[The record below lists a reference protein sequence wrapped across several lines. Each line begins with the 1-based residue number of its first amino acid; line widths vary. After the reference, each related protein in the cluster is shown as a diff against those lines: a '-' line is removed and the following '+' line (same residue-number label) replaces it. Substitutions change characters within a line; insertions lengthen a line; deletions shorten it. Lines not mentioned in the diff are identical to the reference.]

1 MTGAARSS
9 MRTMRERTKE
19 QMSSL
24 SSSFD
29 FRQPK
34 ERRKIERALIDYSPS
49 FFLSDLFFEI
59 VLLFVTS
66 EECRSPPVAKAFS
79 RAFRS
84 PEGEKGTR
92 KSKSLFLNSLKWG
105 WLRQGEEEEFFFKFG
120 FFFSLRFLL
129 PFAPSPFLSLSPSLS
144 LTSYYHPDGQ

>member
-34 ERRKIERALIDYSPS
+34 ERRKIERALIDYLPS
-49 FFLSDLFFEI
+49 FFSDLFFEI

-66 EECRSPPVAKAFS
+66 EECRSPPMAKAFS

-105 WLRQGEEEEFFFKFG
+105 WLRQGEEEEFFLSSG
-120 FFFSLRFLL
+120 FFFHFASFFPLL
-129 PFAPSPFLSLSPSLS
+129 PLLFSLS
-144 LTSYYHPDGQ
+144 LLLSL

>member
-29 FRQPK
+29 FRQPN
-34 ERRKIERALIDYSPS
+34 ERRKIERALIDYLPS
-49 FFLSDLFFEI
+49 FFSDLFFEI

-66 EECRSPPVAKAFS
+66 EECRSPPMAKAFS

-105 WLRQGEEEEFFFKFG
+105 WLRQGEEEEFFFKFW
-120 FFFSLRFLL
+120 FFFHFASFFPLL
-129 PFAPSPFLSLSPSLS
+129 PLLFSLS
-144 LTSYYHPDGQ
+144 LLLSL